1 MRAAIIVVLALGL
14 AACVE
19 RRTYQV
25 VDAGPIDTDR
35 ETFMLTVAGTGRGS
49 GTITSEPAGIDCG
62 VDCQEVFERGSV
74 VTLTARAAPGSVV
87 SGWSYPGCTRATC
100 TLTIDATVELTVSFD
115 TAPTYPLLVT
125 REGSGA
131 GSGTVRSTPVGIDCG
146 ATCTADFV
154 QGSQVELMPSAPS
167 GVVFTRWNGA
177 CTGSGACVVTM
188 DAALEVKATFSVGVL
203 YNLQVLIGGSGV
215 GTVQVTPPGTT
226 CSGTQPCNS
235 PHPGGEPM
243 TLTAI
248 PQAGSQ
254 FVGWRGACASFG
266 LAARCE
272 LTFAGSGGAALADF
286 DTCTGC

>member
-25 VDAGPIDTDR
+25 ADAAPVDTDR
-35 ETFMLTVAGTGRGS
+35 ETFRLTVAGTGRGT

-62 VDCQEVFERGSV
+62 VDCEQVFDRGAV
-74 VTLTARAAPGSVV
+74 VTLTAEAAPDSVV
-87 SGWSYPGCTRATC
+87 SGWSYPGCTRTTC
-100 TLTIDATVELTVSFD
+100 TLTIEAAVELTVSFD
-115 TAPTYPLLVT
+115 TASRYPLLVT
-125 REGSGA
+125 REGSA
-131 GSGTVRSTPVGIDCG
+131 ADSGTVRSTPVGIDCG
-146 ATCTADFV
+146 ATCVADFV
-154 QGSQVELMPSAPS
+154 EGSQVALTPSAPT

-188 DAALEVKATFSVGVL
+188 DAAQEVKATFSAGAL
-203 YNLQVLIGGSGV
+203 YNLQVLIGGTGV
-215 GTVQVTPPGTT
+215 GTVQVTPPGST
-226 CSGTQPCNS
+226 CSGNQPCNT
-235 PHPGGEPM
+235 PHPGGEPF
-243 TLTAI
+243 TLTAT

-266 LAARCE
+266 LAAQCE
-272 LTFAGSGGAALADF
+272 LTFGGSGGTALADF